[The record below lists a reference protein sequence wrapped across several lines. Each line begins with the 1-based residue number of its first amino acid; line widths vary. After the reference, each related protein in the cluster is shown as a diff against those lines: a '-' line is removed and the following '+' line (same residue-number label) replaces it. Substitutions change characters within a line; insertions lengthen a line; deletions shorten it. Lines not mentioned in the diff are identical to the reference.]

1 MEADL
6 STLRMLAYDGRPLDI
21 TIRQDPEDRT
31 FTLVERDGESRRSRS
46 READIINSLA
56 HYPGPV
62 RINGKE
68 TPATPF
74 PDRAHFRITR
84 QDQDWG
90 RNRSETMEDPP
101 GGKPRTRH
109 NAYAAGVL
117 CYIHLEGQQN
127 MTYFSPCG
135 PQGKSWQGA
144 IKVELTPAYR
154 LEQDELGL
162 LEESRYGIPEAPAG
176 SELHRELQKRAARQL
191 EESAAHPKAPPRH
204 EGPVHRYLL
213 TQFNP
218 APFEQGMP
226 IIASGALVVLDLGDD
241 DNPARTV
248 ALAEAM
254 YRYSEDL
261 VPVQARG
268 EETAGYPKITEC
280 EFEFTEQPGPRG
292 PTWSMEPAAD
302 INVSFNVE
310 GMGKYRIPADF
321 DLAGYN
327 FDDMHVR
334 FVPGRAGEQE
344 LQHAIVRGYWDDSGC
359 RDWDDVKYTIG
370 EREREV
376 RNMMEAA
383 FRDPVQAFRNELER
397 LVRSFNPNLP
407 YPEVA
412 VTVSSTDGRTIV
424 EFDPA
429 GKTR

>member
-127 MTYFSPCG
+127 MNILLALRAAR
-135 PQGKSWQGA
+135 GKSWQGA

-204 EGPVHRYLL
+204 EGPVHRYL
-213 TQFNP
+213 P
-218 APFEQGMP
+218 
-226 IIASGALVVLDLGDD
+226 
-241 DNPARTV
+241 
-248 ALAEAM
+248 
-254 YRYSEDL
+254 
-261 VPVQARG
+261 
-268 EETAGYPKITEC
+268 
-280 EFEFTEQPGPRG
+280 
-292 PTWSMEPAAD
+292 
-302 INVSFNVE
+302 
-310 GMGKYRIPADF
+310 
-321 DLAGYN
+321 
-327 FDDMHVR
+327 
-334 FVPGRAGEQE
+334 
-344 LQHAIVRGYWDDSGC
+344 
-359 RDWDDVKYTIG
+359 
-370 EREREV
+370 
-376 RNMMEAA
+376 
-383 FRDPVQAFRNELER
+383 DPVQPGALRTGNAHHSERRAGRPGPGRRRQPRQNSGPGGSHVPVFGGPRARAGQGGRNGGIPKDHG
-397 LVRSFNPNLP
+397 VRIRVHRAARAQGPNLEHGARRRHQRFLQRGGHGKVQNP
-407 YPEVA
+407 GGLRP
-412 VTVSSTDGRTIV
+412 GRV
-424 EFDPA
+424 QL
-429 GKTR
+429 R